1 MISARVSGSKRC
13 NNSNHSISQGRKNRN
28 LTSPCLVSTCRG
40 NPINIPG
47 LRETNGLFP
56 VFVVPETC
64 ATRKL
69 FGSEQVP
76 AQAQP
81 FPQPRRCFFRIC
93 SRGSALRGH
102 GSEEKVQSRLK
113 VESGWLA
120 MGRRVV
126 MMTRHAGKV
135 IRMHTISS

>member
-1 MISARVSGSKRC
+1 VSPDRKDATTAITTSLKAERIE
-13 NNSNHSISQGRKNRN
+13 ISQARA
-28 LTSPCLVSTCRG
+28 LFLHVAATPSTSQE
-40 NPINIPG
+40 

-120 MGRRVV
+120 MG
-126 MMTRHAGKV
+126 
-135 IRMHTISS
+135 SSRCDDDTTCG